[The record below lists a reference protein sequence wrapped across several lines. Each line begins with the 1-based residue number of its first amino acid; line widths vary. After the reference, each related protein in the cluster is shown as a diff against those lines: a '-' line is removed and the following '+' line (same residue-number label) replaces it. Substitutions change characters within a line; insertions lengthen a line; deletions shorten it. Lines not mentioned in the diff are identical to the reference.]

1 MSYEQEGVRLMS
13 SGETEISPRGNRF
26 QKWNWILFPT
36 FLYAMSMAI
45 ITAGIWV
52 GKNYV
57 VRGWEYVSSDTTQVL
72 ATMWD
77 AKRLTS
83 IATQGY
89 MWNGDPHK
97 IQNIAYFP
105 LYALVEKI
113 LGFVFPLSN
122 SVTLLVPAIL
132 FGLLSS
138 WFFYLLASRLLGE
151 DLARIALAAYLFYP
165 GNVFFVRAYPV
176 SLMNLLVILTLLALL
191 EGKFWKAALWIG
203 SLAGPL
209 MVFLSLTVVIA
220 WSVEQWKGMR
230 NSSGTMVAR
239 ISGKIPILAAYSFA
253 AFSGFIAFL
262 LYQAVVFHDPLAF
275 IRVQEAWEK
284 SGGLVQRIYNFFF
297 LKNMVGQSHPSHF
310 VQAITHGS
318 LKHMDMHVHYLINL
332 FMLLV
337 FAGLLWIQRKA
348 TPWYFTLF
356 ALLFLGGYWWFMVS
370 VSGIKATVR
379 LIYPVVPVF
388 LGVGV
393 LQKKYPELAR
403 ITVIV
408 FAVLSFL
415 ESELMMEG
423 YWVI

>member
-1 MSYEQEGVRLMS
+1 MP
-13 SGETEISPRGNRF
+13 SGETEVPVSPFMRRF
-26 QKWNWILFPT
+26 RKLEWILFPS
-36 FLYAMSMAI
+36 FLYAVALLIVFS
-45 ITAGIWV
+45 GIWV

-57 VRGWEYVSSDTTQVL
+57 ARGWEYVSSDTAQVL

-89 MWNGDPHK
+89 MWNGDPHT

-105 LYALVEKI
+105 LYAIVEKI
-113 LGFVFPLSN
+113 LGVVFSLWNPL
-122 SVTLLVPAIL
+122 VLIVPAIL
-132 FGLLSS
+132 FGLVSS
-138 WFFYLLASRLLGE
+138 WFFYLLARRLL
-151 DLARIALAAYLFYP
+151 DPNLARMALAAYLFYP

-191 EGKFWKAALWIG
+191 EGKLWKAALWSGIG

-209 MVFLSLTVVIA
+209 MVFLSLTVVIV
-220 WSVEQWKGMR
+220 WSFEQWKSLR
-230 NSSGTMVAR
+230 SASGTMMSR
-239 ISGKIPILAAYSFA
+239 ISGKIPALSAFSLA
-253 AFSGFIAFL
+253 AFSGFAGFL
-262 LYQAVVFHDPLAF
+262 VYQAVAFHDPLAF

-284 SGGLVQRIYNFFF
+284 SGSLVQRIYNFFF
-297 LKNMVGQSHPSHF
+297 LKNMVAQNHPAHF

-332 FMLLV
+332 FMLSA

-356 ALLFLGGYWWFMVS
+356 ALLFLGGYWWFMAS

-379 LIYPVVPVF
+379 LIYPVIPAF

-393 LQKKYPELAR
+393 LQEKYPELAR
-403 ITVIV
+403 VLPIV

-415 ESELMMEG
+415 ESALMMEG